1 MILFAD
7 KPKVGRPPKD
17 DKRNHHLG
25 VRLSEWEIERL
36 KDLAAKTNMSVGEY
50 VRANIF
56 SSEELEVEDGEEIR

>member
-36 KDLAAKTNMSVGEY
+36 KDLAANANMSVGEY

-56 SSEELEVEDGEEIR
+56 SSEELEVEK